1 MKLDNSKIHL
11 KGKVWKKKKKKK
23 KKKTFPDVGLKL
35 LSQGYI

>member
-11 KGKVWKKKKKKK
+11 KGKVWEKKKK
-23 KKKTFPDVGLKL
+23 KKKTFPDVGLKP